1 MNKDIIIDIVLFVV
15 IILISILFF
24 KKKSKERFFSFD
36 VGIANKQR
44 FDNFRLNKNNL
55 NNVIMFLDSLEERAG
70 SLFIN
75 NDNILASEQ
84 NLSTLI
90 GGNNELNNSQLS
102 IMLDFFEK
110 LGKNKKNEFYIK

>member
-55 NNVIMFLDSLEERAG
+55 NNVIMFLDSLEESEG
-70 SLFIN
+70 SLYIN
-75 NDNILASEQ
+75 NDNILGEQ
-84 NLSTLI
+84 TWSTLK
-90 GGNNELNNSQLS
+90 GGNNKSQLS